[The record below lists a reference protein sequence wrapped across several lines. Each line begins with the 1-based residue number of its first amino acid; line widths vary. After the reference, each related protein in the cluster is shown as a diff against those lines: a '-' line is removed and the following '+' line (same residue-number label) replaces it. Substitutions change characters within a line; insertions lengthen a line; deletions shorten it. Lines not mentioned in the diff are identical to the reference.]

1 MSTLVA
7 IDKLSVDFATGA
19 GTLHA
24 LRDVTLD
31 IPAGRIV
38 GIVGESGSGK
48 STLALALLRLL
59 PGNLARLA
67 GAIRFA
73 GQDLVALPEP
83 EMQRLRGTRIAMI
96 FQDPMTALNPVFTI
110 GTQLVDAQ
118 RARRPAA
125 PRRELLARAAAMLA
139 KVGIADAG
147 ARLDSYPHQFS
158 GGMRQRIMIAMAL
171 LAEPDLLIADEP
183 TTALDVTIEAQIVR
197 LLEGLREEFRGT
209 ILFISHSLGLVSSLC
224 DDVVVMYAGT
234 VVETAPARSLFRA
247 PKHPYTRAL
256 LACEVAGDAR
266 DDDGS
271 WARLQSIPG
280 TVPSLVEVPP
290 GCIFAP
296 RCELR
301 IDDCLRGVPA
311 LRPCA
316 PEQRAAC
323 IRA

>member
-7 IDKLSVDFATGA
+7 IDRLSVEFATGG

-59 PGNLARLA
+59 PRNLTRLS
-67 GAIRFA
+67 GSIRFA
-73 GQDLVALPEP
+73 GQDLVALPEAA
-83 EMQRLRGTRIAMI
+83 MRALRGTKIAMI

-118 RARRPAA
+118 RARRPDA
-125 PRRELLARAAAMLA
+125 PTRALRERAAAMLA
-139 KVGIADAG
+139 KVGIADA
-147 ARLDSYPHQFS
+147 ASRLDSYPHQFS

-197 LLEGLREEFRGT
+197 LLEVLREEFRGT

-247 PKHPYTRAL
+247 PRHPYTQAL
-256 LACEVAGDAR
+256 LACEVEGDAR
-266 DDDGS
+266 ET
-271 WARLQSIPG
+271 AQLRSIPG

-296 RCELR
+296 RCERR
-301 IDDCLRGVPA
+301 IAGCLDGVPA

>member
-1 MSTLVA
+1 MTTLVA
-7 IDKLSVDFATGA
+7 IDRLSVDFVTGG

-24 LRDVTLD
+24 LRDITLD

-38 GIVGESGSGK
+38 GVVGESGSGK

-59 PGNLARLA
+59 PGNLARIS
-67 GAIRFA
+67 GSVRFA
-73 GQDLVALPEP
+73 GQDLVALSEP
-83 EMQRLRGTRIAMI
+83 EMRKLRGTKIAMI
-96 FQDPMTALNPVFTI
+96 FQDPMTALNPVFTV

-118 RARRPAA
+118 RARRPDAPTAA
-125 PRRELLARAAAMLA
+125 LRERAAAMLA
-139 KVGIADAG
+139 KVGIADAS

-197 LLEGLREEFRGT
+197 LLETLRSEFRGT

-224 DDVVVMYAGT
+224 DDVIVMYAGT
-234 VVETAPARSLFRA
+234 VVETAPSRTLFRA

-256 LACEVAGDAR
+256 LACEVEGDVH
-266 DDDGS
+266 DDT
-271 WARLQSIPG
+271 RLLSIPG

-296 RCELR
+296 RCELK
-301 IDDCLRGVPA
+301 IDDCLRTVPG
-311 LRPCA
+311 LRACA